1 MSTIE
6 KDLEKKE
13 EDVSGGTCGIEKKPH
28 ASTETSKVVEGKNL
42 EEGEKKAK
50 SGGCGC

>member
-6 KDLEKKE
+6 KDLKQEEKV
-13 EDVSGGTCGIEKKPH
+13 VSGGTCGLDKKPND
-28 ASTETSKVVEGKNL
+28 SNETTKT

>member
-13 EDVSGGTCGIEKKPH
+13 EVVSGGTCGIDKKPN
-28 ASTETSKVVEGKNL
+28 ASAETGKDVDPKNL
-42 EEGEKKAK
+42 EEGEKKTK